1 MARRSTIVAAL
12 AALLALGLMVAAPV
26 ALAHHREDHDNGRAS
41 ASDGGSDHDGDADN
55 DPAVTSEDNDAD
67 GVSNAGDT
75 NESHHPSGK
84 DKFLENGK
92 SGNQGKSESDP
103 DDNVGPMRR
112 EEPPCDNDPRGA
124 DKCTDKPGG
133 SGGHDTLDQDGNNGC
148 GNDQDFD
155 DDNNG
160 WCGKPAVVEAPPP
173 PPPCCEVPPEEG
185 GNVPPPTIAPE
196 VTEGPEV
203 LGARIQKRQPGAVAM
218 TRQARGGVL
227 PFTGAGLAGF
237 VVIALGM
244 IASGGAILRM
254 KRS

>member
-1 MARRSTIVAAL
+1 MARRSIILVLL
-12 AALLALGLMVAAPV
+12 AALLALGLIIAAPA
-26 ALAHHREDHDNGRAS
+26 ALAHHREKHDNGKAS
-41 ASDGGSDHDGDADN
+41 PAGGASDHDGDADN
-55 DPAVTSEDNDAD
+55 GSTVTTEDNDAD

-84 DKFLENGK
+84 DRFLESGR

-112 EEPPCDNDPRGA
+112 EELPCDNDPRGA

-160 WCGKPAVVEAPPP
+160 WCGKPTVVVETPPP
-173 PPPCCEVPPEEG
+173 APCCEVPPTQG
-185 GNVPPPTIAPE
+185 GNVPPTVAPE
-196 VTEGPEV
+196 VTERPEV
-203 LGARIQKRQPGAVAM
+203 LGARIQQRQPAAVAV
-218 TRQARGGVL
+218 TGQARGGAL
-227 PFTGAGLAGF
+227 PFTGVGVAAYVVVALA
-237 VVIALGM
+237 M
-244 IASGGAILRM
+244 IASGGAILRTR
-254 KRS
+254 RS

>member
-1 MARRSTIVAAL
+1 MARRSTILVVL

-26 ALAHHREDHDNGRAS
+26 AFAHHRGKHDNGRAS
-41 ASDGGSDHDGDADN
+41 ASGGGSDHDGDADN
-55 DPAVTSEDNDAD
+55 ESALTTEDDDAD

-160 WCGKPAVVEAPPP
+160 WCGKPTVVVETPPP
-173 PPPCCEVPPEEG
+173 PTVQ
-185 GNVPPPTIAPE
+185 PT
-196 VTEGPEV
+196 EV
-203 LGARIQKRQPGAVAM
+203 LGARIHKRRPVTAAGAAVSRPQA
-218 TRQARGGVL
+218 QARGEVL
-227 PFTGAGLAGF
+227 PFTGAGTGLPVF
-237 VVIALGM
+237 VVVALSM
-244 IASGGAILRM
+244 LTSGAAILRT